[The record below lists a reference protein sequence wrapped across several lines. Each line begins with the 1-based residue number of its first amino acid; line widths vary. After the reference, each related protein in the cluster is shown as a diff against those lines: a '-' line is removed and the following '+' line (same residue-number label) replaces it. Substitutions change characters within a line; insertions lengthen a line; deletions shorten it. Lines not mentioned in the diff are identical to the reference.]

1 LSTIKKLAGQTAIY
15 GLSSIVGRFLNYL
28 LTPLYTT
35 KGIFPPEEYGIITTF
50 YAWAA
55 IVGVTLL
62 YGMETT
68 FFRFASKRDGRPKE
82 ALATAFLSV
91 LSSTILFF
99 VLFIAFQD
107 PLAGVMGFG
116 DELEKNVGKYV
127 VWFAIIMGLDALT
140 AVPMARLRQEGRA
153 KRFATISLVNVFVN
167 IGLNLFFIAYC
178 MKNYNAGNSN
188 ALIDA
193 VYDPS
198 LGVGYVFLINVI
210 STAVKSIMLLPFV
223 PWQAKRYFDKELL
236 RKMWKFTAPLLVIGL
251 AGMINE
257 AGDRIILKKV
267 LAPLIGEE
275 ASDAEVGIYGAC
287 YKLSILITLFIQ
299 AFRYAAEPFFF
310 ANADEKDSKKLFAR
324 IMNVFVAAVMGMF
337 LVVMLFI
344 DVVKE
349 FIPND
354 AFHVGLK
361 VVPILLLANALLGV
375 YYNLSVWYKL
385 SDRTRQ
391 GGYIAI
397 VGAIITIVGNLAF
410 IPQYGYMACAW
421 ATLACYATM
430 VVISYF
436 LGQKHYAIPYQ
447 VTRVL
452 LYMGLA
458 LALWIGSTFV
468 PIKGATY
475 YGIAVGLL
483 ALYALVVWRVEG
495 AKGTLTPD

>member
-1 LSTIKKLAGQTAIY
+1 MSTIKKLAGQTAIY

-28 LTPLYTT
+28 LTPLYTA
-35 KGIFPPEEYGIITTF
+35 KGVFPPEEYGLITTF

-68 FFRFASKRDGRPKE
+68 FFRFAGKQDGKPKE

-91 LSSTILFF
+91 VGSTLLFF
-99 VLFIAFQD
+99 VVFFTFQE
-107 PLAGVMGFG
+107 PIGEGMGFG
-116 DELEKNVGKYV
+116 EHLASGSIGKYV
-127 VWFAIIMGLDALT
+127 IWFAIIMGLDALT
-140 AVPMARLRQEGRA
+140 SIPMARLRQEGRA

-178 MKNYNAGNSN
+178 MKQYNAGNSN

-193 VYDPS
+193 VYDPT

-210 STAVKSIMLLPFV
+210 STAVKALLLVPFV
-223 PWQAKRYFDKELL
+223 PWRARRHFDPALL

-257 AGDRIILKKV
+257 AGDRILLKKV
-267 LAPLIGEE
+267 LAPLIGEQ

-310 ANADEKDSKKLFAR
+310 ANANEKGSPELFAR
-324 IMNVFVAAVMGMF
+324 IMHVFVATVMGMF
-337 LVVMLFI
+337 LAVMLFI
-344 DVVKE
+344 DVIKG
-349 FIPND
+349 FIPNE

-361 VVPILLLANALLGV
+361 VVPILLLANVLLGI

-391 GGYIAI
+391 GGYIALI
-397 VGAIITIVGNLAF
+397 GAIITIAGNLVF
-410 IPQYGYMACAW
+410 IPEYGYMACAW

-430 VVISYF
+430 VVISYV
-436 LGQKHYAIPYQ
+436 LGQKYYPVPYRIS
-447 VTRVL
+447 RVL
-452 LYMGLA
+452 VYLGFA
-458 LALWIGSTFV
+458 LLLWLGSTWMSV
-468 PIKGATY
+468 TGIAY
-475 YGIAVGLL
+475 YGIAAGLL
-483 ALYALVVWRVEG
+483 LTYVLLVWKVEAG
-495 AKGTLTPD
+495 ELSRR